1 MKARAL
7 SMLIGS
13 VLAGGVQ
20 GQDAVLTQEL
30 HTPSAVVAPV
40 YQAEPCCNLCPAAS
54 NQINYEGAA
63 LASLWPLKTGKN
75 GWVFRARTDLSTD
88 FGPSP
93 ESMAMLKQFA
103 KALKKRGS
111 RLMVIYLPTRGLM
124 HSNEVND
131 QYDSASALASYKEAL
146 IRFRDIGVDT
156 PPLDKLIGN
165 MKEDFFLKRDLHW
178 SPAGAEE
185 TARITAIEAKKYNL
199 FNGIP
204 KKEFT
209 TEVVGYSAINGNI
222 HKSITE
228 LCKQSYPLQYW
239 KEYQTSPDTDLL
251 ADEEEPDIVLIGT
264 SFSAGMMPKTNFD
277 GFLRQYLGADV
288 LNMALS
294 GGEENG
300 AWLEYLPSDIFQKK
314 PPKLILWEVPAHQ
327 SMKDKSLFRQLIPL
341 VNNGCEGKQ
350 SLLTSTQKIH
360 PETGHNELVFS
371 TELLKRDAGD
381 LVMELQLSDPTVHD
395 LNVTAWYS
403 SGAEERFTVR
413 QNERANT
420 GGRFVFSLAQ
430 DELLSNQNF
439 ISLDLNQ
446 VGSTQPEVEVAVKV
460 CELNEKPTLQ
470 QTARR

>member
-1 MKARAL
+1 MKARLL

-13 VLAGGVQ
+13 LLAGSVQ
-20 GQDAVLTQEL
+20 AQ
-30 HTPSAVVAPV
+30 SASVAQVPQSNGITIAPV
-40 YQAEPCCNLCPAAS
+40 YQAEPCCNLCPEAS
-54 NQINYEGAA
+54 NEINYEGAA
-63 LASLWPLKTGKN
+63 LASLWPLKTGKD
-75 GWVFRARTDLSTD
+75 GWIFRTRTDFSNE

-93 ESMAMLKQFA
+93 DSMTMLKQFSN
-103 KALKKRGS
+103 ALKKRGS

-124 HSNEVND
+124 QSSEIND
-131 QYDSASALASYKEAL
+131 KYDKSSALSSYKDSL
-146 IRFRDIGVDT
+146 TRFREIGVDT
-156 PPLDKLIGN
+156 PRLDKLVGN
-165 MKEDFFLKRDLHW
+165 MEKDFFLKRDLHW

-185 TARITAIEAKKYNL
+185 TARVTAEEVKKYPF
-199 FNGIP
+199 FNEID
-204 KKEFT
+204 KKIFT
-209 TEVVGYSAINGNI
+209 TEVVGYSAVNGNL

-239 KEYQTSPDTDLL
+239 EEYQTSPDTDLL
-251 ADEEEPDIVLIGT
+251 EDEAEPDIVLIGT

-277 GFLRQYLGADV
+277 GFLRQYLGTDI

-341 VNNGCEGKQ
+341 VNNGCEGKK
-350 SLLTSTQKIH
+350 SLLTSNQKIR
-360 PETGHNELVFS
+360 PATGHNELVFS

-395 LNVTAWYS
+395 LNVTAWYGN
-403 SGAEERFTVR
+403 GAEERFTVR

-430 DELLSNQNF
+430 DEVLRNENF

-460 CELNEKPTLQ
+460 CELDGTPPLQ
-470 QTARR
+470 QMARR